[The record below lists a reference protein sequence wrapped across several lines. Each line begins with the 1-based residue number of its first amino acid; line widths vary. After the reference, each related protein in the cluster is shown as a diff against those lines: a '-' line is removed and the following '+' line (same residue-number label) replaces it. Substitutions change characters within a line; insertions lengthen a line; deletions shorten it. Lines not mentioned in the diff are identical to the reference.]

1 MDEKDNAL
9 NTEDYG
15 HDLATVQRLQRKHDG
30 LERDLAALGQKVG
43 DLCYGTYRSSSD
55 ISILE
60 YKHD

>member
-30 LERDLAALGQKVG
+30 LERDLAALGQKVSFG
-43 DLCYGTYRSSSD
+43 REVL
-55 ISILE
+55 LA
-60 YKHD
+60 